1 MRKARII
8 EEGAAYYHTMSRVV
22 DRRFVFDEAERERVR
37 KLMRAVAG
45 FSGVDILTY
54 TVLLNHFH
62 LVVYVPE
69 AHEITDV
76 ELGRRL
82 GLIYGRTIVESV
94 MAQLASMREAGNEA
108 GAEELKRQYT
118 RRMNKLPE
126 FMKMFKQGVSLSYN
140 RRHGRKGTLWE
151 ERYRSVLLG
160 EGRSLVAATAYVD
173 LNAVRAGLVADPKDY
188 RFCGYGEAM
197 GGGEEARAGLRRVMR
212 EADALPAWSD
222 AATRYREWLFLQ
234 GEQKGMS
241 VEGRPVRAGFSYEA
255 VQQVLDRH
263 TEGLS
268 PPRILRAAEQLGGT
282 PRECLVF
289 EDSAAGVKA
298 AKAAGMSCV
307 ALIRH
312 NLHPQDVSAADQIL
326 TDLAVFNP
334 GDYGMEW

>member
-45 FSGVDILTY
+45 FSGVDVLTY
-54 TVLLNHFH
+54 TVLSNHFH

-82 GLIYGRTIVESV
+82 GLIYDRTIVESV

-255 VQQVLDRH
+255 VQQVLDRKGRLSLGEVLRCRVRYFTDGAIFGTREFVEAAFQRH
-263 TEGLS
+263 HRKFSAKRVTGARGLKGAEWGDLWS
-268 PPRILRAAEQLGGT
+268 ARQLR
-282 PRECLVF
+282 V
-289 EDSAAGVKA
+289 DVIGVPA
-298 AKAAGMSCV
+298 TS
-307 ALIRH
+307 
-312 NLHPQDVSAADQIL
+312 
-326 TDLAVFNP
+326 
-334 GDYGMEW
+334 